1 MKTKSIIAA
10 YLLDGELA
18 QKMNKVPKKLFPKK
32 TAMVDAL
39 LALEKTLDA
48 DKKLLLDRYYDLMNE
63 YRDEFERHHFVEGFK
78 AGLLF
83 KKEIDKQVK

>member
-1 MKTKSIIAA
+1 MKIKSIIAA
-10 YLLDGELA
+10 YLLDAELA
-18 QKMNKVPKKLFPKK
+18 QKMNLVPKNLLPKK

-39 LALEKTLDA
+39 IVLEKTLDA
-48 DKKLLLDRYYDLMNE
+48 DQKKLLDKYYDLMNV

-83 KKEIDKQVK
+83 KNETQLS

>member
-18 QKMNKVPKKLFPKK
+18 QKMNLVPKKLLPKK

-39 LALEKTLDA
+39 IVLEKTLDA
-48 DKKLLLDRYYDLMNE
+48 DQKLLLDKYYDLMNE
-63 YRDEFERHHFVEGFK
+63 YRDAFERHHFVEGFK

-83 KKEIDKQVK
+83 KNEVKLP